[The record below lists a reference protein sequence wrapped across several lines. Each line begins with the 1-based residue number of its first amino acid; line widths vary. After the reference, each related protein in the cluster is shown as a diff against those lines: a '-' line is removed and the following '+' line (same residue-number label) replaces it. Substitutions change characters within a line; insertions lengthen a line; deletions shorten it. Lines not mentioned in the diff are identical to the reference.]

1 MYALSVM
8 AAKYLI
14 GGDYDALHRAGLSA
28 AVPGEELD
36 PFSGERM
43 TMTCASLE
51 SAMLR
56 WVHAPNK
63 GMRRIAIL
71 MFNDCSLQGAGV
83 VAEVFQA
90 ANEMASSGAGG
101 WLYDVSFLSA
111 DGGMVTSSSALRVW
125 TDGLD
130 ARHYGGFDALYVAGG
145 KGALAAAS
153 DERLIAWLRRV
164 RRNTGMIRPIA
175 EGRALLDAA
184 YVPDSKEAGDSQA
197 QPIPARQPEQ
207 TADAGDRLESM
218 RSALAMI
225 KRDLGSATARTVAE
239 RLLADSCSNL
249 APLLGE
255 DGGLSPGDKVRAAAR
270 WLQENCQ
277 QAISIADAAQFAAM
291 SERNF
296 LRRFKMEM
304 GITPSSFL
312 LHERLAVTCSLLTES
327 ELPVDKIARRTGMGN
342 GDRLAKVFR
351 KRMRI
356 SPTEFRIQSRR
367 LVGE

>member
-1 MYALSVM
+1 
-8 AAKYLI
+8 
-14 GGDYDALHRAGLSA
+14 
-28 AVPGEELD
+28 
-36 PFSGERM
+36 
-43 TMTCASLE
+43 MTCASLE

-63 GMRRIAIL
+63 GVRRVAIL
-71 MFNDCSLQGAGV
+71 LFNDCSLQGAGV
-83 VAEVFQA
+83 IAEVFQA
-90 ANEMASSGAGG
+90 ANELSTSGSGA

-111 DGGMVTSSSALRVW
+111 DGGMVSSSSGLRVW

-130 ARHYGGFDALYVAGG
+130 ARHYVGFDALYVAGG
-145 KGALAAAS
+145 KGAASAAR
-153 DERLIAWLRRV
+153 DERVLGWLRRV
-164 RRNTGMIRPIA
+164 RRNTAMIRSIA
-175 EGRALLDAA
+175 EGRAVLDAA
-184 YVPDSKEAGDSQA
+184 ALPEDKDASDL
-197 QPIPARQPEQ
+197 RQPTVARNGTGSAEQ
-207 TADAGDRLESM
+207 GAVELSDRLEAM

-225 KRDLGSATARTVAE
+225 KRDLGNATARSAAE
-239 RLLADSCSNL
+239 RLLSDSCTNL

-255 DGGLSPGDKVRAAAR
+255 DGGMSPGDKVRAAAR

-367 LVGE
+367 MAGE

>member
-1 MYALSVM
+1 
-8 AAKYLI
+8 
-14 GGDYDALHRAGLSA
+14 
-28 AVPGEELD
+28 
-36 PFSGERM
+36 
-43 TMTCASLE
+43 
-51 SAMLR
+51 MLR

-90 ANEMASSGAGG
+90 ANELASSNAGA

-145 KGALAAAS
+145 KGACAAAG

-175 EGRALLDAA
+175 EGRVLLEAA
-184 YVPDSKEAGDSQA
+184 YVHEAKDSAEFHQQTNGAWH
-197 QPIPARQPEQ
+197 PEPAAE
-207 TADAGDRLESM
+207 AGDRLESM

-225 KRDLGSATARTVAE
+225 KRDLGGVTARTVAE

-255 DGGLSPGDKVRAAAR
+255 DSALSPGDKVRAAAR

-312 LHERLAVTCSLLTES
+312 LHERLAVTCSMLTES

-367 LVGE
+367 MAGE

>member
-1 MYALSVM
+1 
-8 AAKYLI
+8 
-14 GGDYDALHRAGLSA
+14 
-28 AVPGEELD
+28 
-36 PFSGERM
+36 
-43 TMTCASLE
+43 MTCASLE

-83 VAEVFQA
+83 VAEVFQV
-90 ANEMASSGAGG
+90 ANELASSGSGG

-145 KGALAAAS
+145 KGAFAAAG

-184 YVPDSKEAGDSQA
+184 YLPDGKEGGEFGQ
-197 QPIPARQPEQ
+197 QPAAARPTESA
-207 TADAGDRLESM
+207 ADAGDRLESM

-225 KRDLGSATARTVAE
+225 KRDLGGGPARTVAE

-277 QAISIADAAQFAAM
+277 QSISIADAAQFASAYA
-291 SERNF
+291 SVCVERA
-296 LRRFKMEM
+296 
-304 GITPSSFL
+304 GAASSMPTYAEAK
-312 LHERLAVTCSLLTES
+312 ERQTAV
-327 ELPVDKIARRTGMGN
+327 V
-342 GDRLAKVFR
+342 
-351 KRMRI
+351 
-356 SPTEFRIQSRR
+356 
-367 LVGE
+367 

>member
-1 MYALSVM
+1 
-8 AAKYLI
+8 
-14 GGDYDALHRAGLSA
+14 
-28 AVPGEELD
+28 
-36 PFSGERM
+36 
-43 TMTCASLE
+43 MTCASLE

-83 VAEVFQA
+83 VAEVFQV
-90 ANEMASSGAGG
+90 ANELASSGSGG

-145 KGALAAAS
+145 KGAFAAAG

-184 YVPDSKEAGDSQA
+184 YLPDGRESGEFGQQPATTRPAESANGAGTSA
-197 QPIPARQPEQ
+197 A
-207 TADAGDRLESM
+207 TNADAGDRLESM

-225 KRDLGSATARTVAE
+225 KRDLGGGAARTVAE

-277 QAISIADAAQFAAM
+277 QSISIADAAQFAAM

-367 LVGE
+367 MAGE

>member
-1 MYALSVM
+1 
-8 AAKYLI
+8 
-14 GGDYDALHRAGLSA
+14 
-28 AVPGEELD
+28 
-36 PFSGERM
+36 
-43 TMTCASLE
+43 MTCASLE
-51 SAMLR
+51 SATLR

-63 GMRRIAIL
+63 GVRRIAIV
-71 MFNDCSLQGAGV
+71 MFNDCSLQGAGA

-90 ANEMASSGAGG
+90 ANELATSGSGA

-130 ARHYGGFDALYVAGG
+130 ARHDDGFDALYLAGG
-145 KGALAAAS
+145 KGALAAAA
-153 DERLIAWLRRV
+153 DVRLAAWLRRV
-164 RRNTGMIRPIA
+164 RHNTGVIRPIA
-175 EGRALLDAA
+175 EGRALLEAAYADGKASGDLSQQTNGARLPDAA
-184 YVPDSKEAGDSQA
+184 S
-197 QPIPARQPEQ
+197 
-207 TADAGDRLESM
+207 DAGDRLESM

-225 KRDLGSATARTVAE
+225 KRDLGGATARTVAE
-239 RLLADSCSNL
+239 RLLAESCSNL

-277 QAISIADAAQFAAM
+277 QAISIADAAQVAAM

-304 GITPSSFL
+304 GITPSNFL
-312 LHERLAVTCSLLTES
+312 LHERLAVTCSLLIES

-367 LVGE
+367 MVDE

>member
-1 MYALSVM
+1 
-8 AAKYLI
+8 
-14 GGDYDALHRAGLSA
+14 
-28 AVPGEELD
+28 
-36 PFSGERM
+36 
-43 TMTCASLE
+43 
-51 SAMLR
+51 
-56 WVHAPNK
+56 
-63 GMRRIAIL
+63 

-90 ANEMASSGAGG
+90 ANELASSGTGG
-101 WLYDVSFLSA
+101 WTYDVSFLSA

-145 KGALAAAS
+145 KGAAAAAG
-153 DERLIAWLRRV
+153 DERLIAWLRRI

-175 EGRALLDAA
+175 EGRALLEAA
-184 YVPDSKEAGDSQA
+184 YVPDGKESAEFRA
-197 QPIPARQPEQ
+197 QPIPPRQSEPS
-207 TADAGDRLESM
+207 ADAGDRLESM

-367 LVGE
+367 MVGE

>member
-1 MYALSVM
+1 
-8 AAKYLI
+8 
-14 GGDYDALHRAGLSA
+14 
-28 AVPGEELD
+28 
-36 PFSGERM
+36 
-43 TMTCASLE
+43 
-51 SAMLR
+51 
-56 WVHAPNK
+56 
-63 GMRRIAIL
+63 
-71 MFNDCSLQGAGV
+71 
-83 VAEVFQA
+83 
-90 ANEMASSGAGG
+90 
-101 WLYDVSFLSA
+101 
-111 DGGMVTSSSALRVW
+111 
-125 TDGLD
+125 
-130 ARHYGGFDALYVAGG
+130 
-145 KGALAAAS
+145 
-153 DERLIAWLRRV
+153 
-164 RRNTGMIRPIA
+164 
-175 EGRALLDAA
+175 
-184 YVPDSKEAGDSQA
+184 
-197 QPIPARQPEQ
+197 
-207 TADAGDRLESM
+207 
-218 RSALAMI
+218 
-225 KRDLGSATARTVAE
+225 
-239 RLLADSCSNL
+239 LLADSCSNL

-367 LVGE
+367 MVGG

>member
-1 MYALSVM
+1 
-8 AAKYLI
+8 
-14 GGDYDALHRAGLSA
+14 
-28 AVPGEELD
+28 
-36 PFSGERM
+36 
-43 TMTCASLE
+43 
-51 SAMLR
+51 MLR

-63 GMRRIAIL
+63 GVRRIAIL

-83 VAEVFQA
+83 IAEVFQA
-90 ANEMASSGAGG
+90 ANELSTSGSGA

-111 DGGMVTSSSALRVW
+111 SGGMVTSSSGLRVW

-130 ARHYGGFDALYVAGG
+130 ARHYVGFDALYVAGG
-145 KGALAAAS
+145 KGAATAAR
-153 DERLIAWLRRV
+153 DERLVGWLRRV
-164 RRNTGMIRPIA
+164 RRNTAMIRPIA
-175 EGRALLDAA
+175 EGRTVLDAA
-184 YVPDSKEAGDSQA
+184 SLPDGRGASAE
-197 QPIPARQPEQ
+197 RQPAQAVNGAAEQ
-207 TADAGDRLESM
+207 GVVELSDRLESM

-225 KRDLGSATARTVAE
+225 KRDLGNATARSAAE
-239 RLLADSCSNL
+239 RLLSDSSTNL

-255 DGGLSPGDKVRAAAR
+255 DGGMTPGDKVRAAAR

-277 QAISIADAAQFAAM
+277 QAISIADAAQVAAM

-304 GITPSSFL
+304 GITPSNFL

-367 LVGE
+367 MVGQ

>member
-1 MYALSVM
+1 
-8 AAKYLI
+8 
-14 GGDYDALHRAGLSA
+14 
-28 AVPGEELD
+28 
-36 PFSGERM
+36 
-43 TMTCASLE
+43 MTCASLE

-90 ANEMASSGAGG
+90 ANEMASSGSGG

-145 KGALAAAS
+145 KGAFAAAN

-184 YVPDSKEAGDSQA
+184 YVPENVDKNESGDLNGQPA
-197 QPIPARQPEQ
+197 QARQPEPG
-207 TADAGDRLESM
+207 ADAGDRLESM

>member
-1 MYALSVM
+1 
-8 AAKYLI
+8 
-14 GGDYDALHRAGLSA
+14 
-28 AVPGEELD
+28 
-36 PFSGERM
+36 
-43 TMTCASLE
+43 
-51 SAMLR
+51 
-56 WVHAPNK
+56 
-63 GMRRIAIL
+63 
-71 MFNDCSLQGAGV
+71 
-83 VAEVFQA
+83 
-90 ANEMASSGAGG
+90 
-101 WLYDVSFLSA
+101 
-111 DGGMVTSSSALRVW
+111 
-125 TDGLD
+125 
-130 ARHYGGFDALYVAGG
+130 
-145 KGALAAAS
+145 
-153 DERLIAWLRRV
+153 
-164 RRNTGMIRPIA
+164 
-175 EGRALLDAA
+175 
-184 YVPDSKEAGDSQA
+184 
-197 QPIPARQPEQ
+197 
-207 TADAGDRLESM
+207 
-218 RSALAMI
+218 MI
-225 KRDLGSATARTVAE
+225 KRDLGGATARTVAE

-277 QAISIADAAQFAAM
+277 QSISIADAAQFAAM

-367 LVGE
+367 MVGE

>member
-1 MYALSVM
+1 
-8 AAKYLI
+8 
-14 GGDYDALHRAGLSA
+14 
-28 AVPGEELD
+28 
-36 PFSGERM
+36 
-43 TMTCASLE
+43 MTCASLE

-63 GMRRIAIL
+63 GMRRIALL
-71 MFNDCSLQGAGV
+71 MFNDCSLQGAGA

-90 ANEMASSGAGG
+90 ANELASSGSGG
-101 WLYDVSFLSA
+101 WLYDVCFLSV

-145 KGALAAAS
+145 KGAQAAAA

-164 RRNTGMIRPIA
+164 RRNTGMVRPIA
-175 EGRALLDAA
+175 EGRALLEAA
-184 YVPDSKEAGDSQA
+184 YSADAREGGDL
-197 QPIPARQPEQ
+197 RQPPLPSSRQSEPNNS
-207 TADAGDRLESM
+207 DAGDRLESM

-277 QAISIADAAQFAAM
+277 QSISIADAAQFAAM

-367 LVGE
+367 LVGA

>member
-1 MYALSVM
+1 
-8 AAKYLI
+8 
-14 GGDYDALHRAGLSA
+14 
-28 AVPGEELD
+28 
-36 PFSGERM
+36 
-43 TMTCASLE
+43 
-51 SAMLR
+51 
-56 WVHAPNK
+56 
-63 GMRRIAIL
+63 MRRIAIL

-90 ANEMASSGAGG
+90 ANELASSGTGG
-101 WLYDVSFLSA
+101 WTYDVSFLSA

-145 KGALAAAS
+145 KGAAAAAG
-153 DERLIAWLRRV
+153 DERLIAWLRRI

-175 EGRALLDAA
+175 EGRALLEAA
-184 YVPDSKEAGDSQA
+184 YVPDGKESAEFRA
-197 QPIPARQPEQ
+197 QPIPPRQSEQ
-207 TADAGDRLESM
+207 SADAGDRLESM

-367 LVGE
+367 MVGE

>member
-1 MYALSVM
+1 
-8 AAKYLI
+8 
-14 GGDYDALHRAGLSA
+14 
-28 AVPGEELD
+28 
-36 PFSGERM
+36 
-43 TMTCASLE
+43 
-51 SAMLR
+51 MLR

-90 ANEMASSGAGG
+90 ANEMASSGSGG

-145 KGALAAAS
+145 KGAFAAAS
-153 DERLIAWLRRV
+153 DERLIAWLRRI

-175 EGRALLDAA
+175 EGRALLEAA
-184 YVPDSKEAGDSQA
+184 YVPDNKESKGSADLNGQSEQ
-197 QPIPARQPEQ
+197 ARQPEQ
-207 TADAGDRLESM
+207 GADAGDRLESM

>member
-1 MYALSVM
+1 
-8 AAKYLI
+8 
-14 GGDYDALHRAGLSA
+14 
-28 AVPGEELD
+28 
-36 PFSGERM
+36 
-43 TMTCASLE
+43 
-51 SAMLR
+51 MLR

-83 VAEVFQA
+83 VAEVYQA
-90 ANEMASSGAGG
+90 ANEMASPGSGG

-111 DGGMVTSSSALRVW
+111 DGGMVTSSAALRVW

-130 ARHYGGFDALYVAGG
+130 ARHYGGFDALYIAGG
-145 KGALAAAS
+145 KGAFAAAD

-164 RRNTGMIRPIA
+164 RRNTGMIRPIG

-184 YVPDSKEAGDSQA
+184 YVRDSTDGGEFNPPALL
-197 QPIPARQPEQ
+197 ARQPEQ
-207 TADAGDRLESM
+207 GADTSDRLESM

-225 KRDLGSATARTVAE
+225 KRDLGRATGRAVAE
-239 RLLADSCSNL
+239 GLRAGSCANL

-255 DGGLSPGDKVRAAAR
+255 DGALSPGDKVRAAAR

>member
-1 MYALSVM
+1 
-8 AAKYLI
+8 
-14 GGDYDALHRAGLSA
+14 
-28 AVPGEELD
+28 
-36 PFSGERM
+36 
-43 TMTCASLE
+43 MTCATLE
-51 SAMLR
+51 SAVLR
-56 WVHAPNK
+56 WAHAPSK

-90 ANEMASSGAGG
+90 ANELASSGSGNSI
-101 WLYDVSFLSA
+101 YDVSFLSA

-125 TDGLD
+125 TEGLD
-130 ARHYGGFDALYVAGG
+130 ARRVAHFDALYVAGG
-145 KGALAAAS
+145 KGAGAAANDS
-153 DERLIAWLRRV
+153 RVITWLRRV
-164 RRNTGMIRPIA
+164 RHDTGMIRPIA
-175 EGRALLDAA
+175 EGRAVLDAA
-184 YVPDSKEAGDSQA
+184 WLSDTRDGLDVRHHNRFIQSVLTPG
-197 QPIPARQPEQ
+197 QPGQPGQPEQ
-207 TADAGDRLESM
+207 PGDANDRLESM

-239 RLLADSCSNL
+239 RLMADSCSNL

-255 DGGLSPGDKVRAAAR
+255 DGGLSAGDKVRAAAR

-367 LVGE
+367 LVNESAE

>member
-1 MYALSVM
+1 M
-8 AAKYLI
+8 
-14 GGDYDALHRAGLSA
+14 
-28 AVPGEELD
+28 
-36 PFSGERM
+36 
-43 TMTCASLE
+43 
-51 SAMLR
+51 
-56 WVHAPNK
+56 
-63 GMRRIAIL
+63 
-71 MFNDCSLQGAGV
+71 
-83 VAEVFQA
+83 
-90 ANEMASSGAGG
+90 
-101 WLYDVSFLSA
+101 
-111 DGGMVTSSSALRVW
+111 
-125 TDGLD
+125 
-130 ARHYGGFDALYVAGG
+130 AGG
-145 KGALAAAS
+145 KGAPTAAR

-175 EGRALLDAA
+175 EGRALLRGGLRVRTKALIRKTGTAAGSSRLARGQLNGRRCGRPARIDA
-184 YVPDSKEAGDSQA
+184 KRAGDD
-197 QPIPARQPEQ
+197 Q
-207 TADAGDRLESM
+207 TRPRRRDR
-218 RSALAMI
+218 AH
-225 KRDLGSATARTVAE
+225 GGRT
-239 RLLADSCSNL
+239 LLADSCSNL

-277 QAISIADAAQFAAM
+277 QPISIADAAQFAAM

-367 LVGE
+367 VVGE

>member
-1 MYALSVM
+1 
-8 AAKYLI
+8 
-14 GGDYDALHRAGLSA
+14 
-28 AVPGEELD
+28 
-36 PFSGERM
+36 
-43 TMTCASLE
+43 
-51 SAMLR
+51 MLR

-63 GMRRIAIL
+63 GVRRVAIL

-83 VAEVFQA
+83 IAEVFQA
-90 ANEMASSGAGG
+90 ANELASSGSGA

-111 DGGMVTSSSALRVW
+111 DGGMVTSSSGLRVW

-130 ARHYGGFDALYVAGG
+130 ARHFVGFDALYVAGG
-145 KGALAAAS
+145 KGAAAAAR
-153 DERLIAWLRRV
+153 DERLLGWLRRV
-164 RRNTGMIRPIA
+164 RRSTAMIRPIA
-175 EGRALLDAA
+175 EGRAVLDAA
-184 YVPDSKEAGDSQA
+184 SLPEGSD
-197 QPIPARQPEQ
+197 ARQPGHAINGSHEQ
-207 TADAGDRLESM
+207 GVIELSDRLESM

-225 KRDLGSATARTVAE
+225 KRDLGNATARSAAE
-239 RLLADSCSNL
+239 RLLSDSCTNL

-367 LVGE
+367 MAGQ

>member
-1 MYALSVM
+1 
-8 AAKYLI
+8 
-14 GGDYDALHRAGLSA
+14 
-28 AVPGEELD
+28 
-36 PFSGERM
+36 
-43 TMTCASLE
+43 MTCASLE
-51 SAMLR
+51 SDMLR

-63 GMRRIAIL
+63 GVRRIAIL

-90 ANEMASSGAGG
+90 ANELASSGSGG
-101 WLYDVSFLSA
+101 WLYEVSFLSA
-111 DGGMVTSSSALRVW
+111 DGGMVMSSSALRVW

-130 ARHYGGFDALYVAGG
+130 ARHCGGFDAVFIAGG
-145 KGALAAAS
+145 KGAGAAAE
-153 DERLIAWLRRV
+153 DERLIAWLRRI
-164 RRNTGMIRPIA
+164 RPSTGMIRPIA
-175 EGRALLDAA
+175 EGRALLETA
-184 YVPDSKEAGDSQA
+184 YWSDSRHGGDIGRQTNV
-197 QPIPARQPEQ
+197 ARPVQG
-207 TADAGDRLESM
+207 ADGGDRLESM

-225 KRDLGSATARTVAE
+225 KRDLGGAIARTVAE

-249 APLLGE
+249 TPLLGE
-255 DGGLSPGDKVRAAAR
+255 DGGMSPGDKVRAAAR

-304 GITPSSFL
+304 GITPSTFL

-367 LVGE
+367 MVGELQT

>member
-1 MYALSVM
+1 
-8 AAKYLI
+8 
-14 GGDYDALHRAGLSA
+14 
-28 AVPGEELD
+28 
-36 PFSGERM
+36 
-43 TMTCASLE
+43 MTCASLE

-63 GMRRIAIL
+63 GVRRVAIL
-71 MFNDCSLQGAGV
+71 LFNDCSLQGAGV
-83 VAEVFQA
+83 IADVFQA
-90 ANEMASSGAGG
+90 ANELATSGSGA
-101 WLYDVSFLSA
+101 WLYNVSFLSA
-111 DGGMVTSSSALRVW
+111 DGGMVSSSSGLRVW

-145 KGALAAAS
+145 KGAVSAAR
-153 DERLIAWLRRV
+153 DERLLGWLRRV
-164 RRNTGMIRPIA
+164 RRNTAMIRSIA
-175 EGRALLDAA
+175 EGRAVLDAA
-184 YVPDSKEAGDSQA
+184 ALPEDKDASDL
-197 QPIPARQPEQ
+197 RQPALVRNGAGSAEQ
-207 TADAGDRLESM
+207 GVVELSDRLESM

-225 KRDLGSATARTVAE
+225 KRDLGNATARSAAE
-239 RLLADSCSNL
+239 RLLSDSCTNL

-255 DGGLSPGDKVRAAAR
+255 DGGMSPGDKVRAAAR

-277 QAISIADAAQFAAM
+277 QAISIADAAQVAAM

-367 LVGE
+367 MAGE

>member
-1 MYALSVM
+1 
-8 AAKYLI
+8 
-14 GGDYDALHRAGLSA
+14 
-28 AVPGEELD
+28 
-36 PFSGERM
+36 
-43 TMTCASLE
+43 MTCASLE

-63 GMRRIAIL
+63 GMRRVAIL
-71 MFNDCSLQGAGV
+71 MFNECSLLGAGV

-90 ANEMASSGAGG
+90 ANELASSSSGG
-101 WLYDVSFLSA
+101 WLYDVSFLSP
-111 DGGMVTSSSALRVW
+111 DGGMVTCSSALRVW

-145 KGALAAAS
+145 KGATAAAS

-164 RRNTGMIRPIA
+164 RRNTGMVRPIG
-175 EGRALLDAA
+175 EGRSLLEAA
-184 YVPDSKEAGDSQA
+184 SLADSKESGDMRQ
-197 QPIPARQPEQ
+197 QPIPSLPSEPNGD
-207 TADAGDRLESM
+207 TGDRLESM
-218 RSALAMI
+218 RSALAMV
-225 KRDLGSATARTVAE
+225 KRDLGGTAARTVAE
-239 RLLADSCSNL
+239 HLLADSCANL

-367 LVGE
+367 MVGE